1 MKANTLNIKND
12 LVWRPTHQELK
23 VIEYEGQHF
32 MNLKLLSMKATISR
46 MKNFWVWKTTLKII
60 EYEGQ
65 HSRIKNYWAWKPT
78 FHELK
83 INEYEGQNFI
93 N

>member
-1 MKANTLNIKND
+1 MKAN
-12 LVWRPTHQELK
+12 
-23 VIEYEGQHF
+23 
-32 MNLKLLSMKATISR
+32 ISR

-83 INEYEGQNFI
+83 IIVYETQHFKY
-93 N
+93 